1 MYISP
6 NFTQSTESMRKAIY
20 IFFLWI
26 FSLFH
31 LMSQINEIEQLIE
44 EVQRKYAPD
53 QRVEIF
59 SVKASRDASTL
70 QLIGK
75 TTSEAAYLALM
86 REARKISP
94 QIKESILLLPDKALG
109 EENLGVIY
117 NSVGTLRA
125 EPRYGSELVSQ
136 VLLGMP
142 VKILERQGG
151 WLRIQTPDRY
161 IGWISG
167 SVKQMS
173 QMQMQQYLKQPK
185 VVVTALSASSFA
197 NTGIESLPVSD
208 LVAGNMLV
216 LQSVEVSC
224 YRVQYPDGR
233 EAYVQKTDAVEVSE
247 WVKDIKLN
255 GENVVNT
262 AFRFMGIPYLWG
274 GTSAKGL
281 DCSGFTKLVYFLH
294 GIILARDASQQVF
307 YGKLV
312 DETGHFDE
320 VQPGDLLFFGTKAT
334 IESPLE
340 RVVHV
345 GIYIG
350 NKRFIHASDY
360 VHINSFDPADP
371 LYDEFN
377 AHRYLRAK
385 RVIGEVNNEGIE
397 ELLKNSFYQSYQ
409 Q

>member
-1 MYISP
+1 
-6 NFTQSTESMRKAIY
+6 
-20 IFFLWI
+20 
-26 FSLFH
+26 
-31 LMSQINEIEQLIE
+31 MSQINEIEQLIE

-59 SVKASRDASTL
+59 SVKASRDAGTL

-312 DETGHFDE
+312 
-320 VQPGDLLFFGTKAT
+320 
-334 IESPLE
+334 
-340 RVVHV
+340 
-345 GIYIG
+345 Y
-350 NKRFIHASDY
+350 
-360 VHINSFDPADP
+360 
-371 LYDEFN
+371 
-377 AHRYLRAK
+377 
-385 RVIGEVNNEGIE
+385 
-397 ELLKNSFYQSYQ
+397 
-409 Q
+409 